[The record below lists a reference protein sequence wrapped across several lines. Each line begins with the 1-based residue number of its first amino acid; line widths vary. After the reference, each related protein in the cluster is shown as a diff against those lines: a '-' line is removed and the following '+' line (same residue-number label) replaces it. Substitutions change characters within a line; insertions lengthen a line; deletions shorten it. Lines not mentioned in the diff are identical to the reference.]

1 MAMHCQQFLLQGSH
15 VFDQDPTFSDGPGVD
30 LRLEGS
36 LISPHRVDKWEIPSN
51 EIVIKE
57 LLGEGAFGKV
67 YMGIIKCPIISPRRQ
82 STDMN
87 KSIFTSAAIKQLKR
101 ERIIIANFGNMLH
114 INNFLALKCIG
125 MDSRNLLL
133 LYIKF

>member
-1 MAMHCQQFLLQGSH
+1 MSCRQSIIHGHALSTILLQGSH
-15 VFDQDPTFSDGPGVD
+15 VIEQDPTFSDGPGVD
-30 LRLEGS
+30 LCLEGS
-36 LISPHRVDKWEIPSN
+36 LTSPHRVDKWEIPSN

-101 ERIIIANFGNMLH
+101 ESIANHSKFR
-114 INNFLALKCIG
+114 KCAT
-125 MDSRNLLL
+125 
-133 LYIKF
+133 